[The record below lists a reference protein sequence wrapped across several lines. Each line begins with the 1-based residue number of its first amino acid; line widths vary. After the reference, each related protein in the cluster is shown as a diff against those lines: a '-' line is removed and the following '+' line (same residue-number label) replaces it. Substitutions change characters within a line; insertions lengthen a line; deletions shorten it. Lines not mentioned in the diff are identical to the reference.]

1 MGHPLPFSDLDGSA
15 PGRRPLRKGLFALD
29 RGAVLFTGM
38 VAGAVLA
45 LSFLTD
51 GKPFNRLLN
60 PGQSAQAPVVV
71 KVSGAPAGQAACS
84 NQFPFSPK
92 VIAGL
97 RSGHPLRIGVIGD
110 SFGEGIAQAAMLHFE
125 KNPDFAVYQFTRE
138 ATGFTRYK
146 TLDLFQDARSRV
158 AAQPI
163 DIALIDFGA
172 NDTQGVFVDGHA
184 APYMSERW
192 QTIIGGRATALVSW
206 LQGQGIAVGWVGL
219 PRMRKPE
226 FDGDIQAMN
235 AFYAGLMCKLHVP
248 FVNPV
253 AVSEDGAHQF
263 SKELKDPAT
272 GALYTARAD
281 DGIHMSVHGYR
292 VIAGPLFERIE
303 TLSGK
308 GDTGAAVSAHAE
320 TRAEAPKES

>member
-1 MGHPLPFSDLDGSA
+1 MGHPFPFSDLDGS
-15 PGRRPLRKGLFALD
+15 GQDKRPLRKTLFALD
-29 RGAVLFTGM
+29 RGAVLFAGM

-51 GKPFNRLLN
+51 GKPFNHLVS
-60 PGQSAQAPVVV
+60 GEQSAQAPVVL
-71 KVSGAPAGQAACS
+71 KVGGAPGQAACS
-84 NQFPFSPK
+84 NQFPFSPR

-97 RSGHPLRIGVIGD
+97 RGGRPLRIGVIGD
-110 SFGEGIAQAAMLHFE
+110 SFGEGIAQAAMLHFQ

-146 TLDLFQDARSRV
+146 TLDLFQDARSRL
-158 AAQPI
+158 AAQPV

-192 QTIIGGRATALVSW
+192 QQIIGDRASAMVTY
-206 LQGQGIAVGWVGL
+206 LQGQGIAVGWIGL

-253 AVSEDGAHQF
+253 AVSEDASHQF

-272 GALYTARAD
+272 GEIYTARAD

-308 GDTGAAVSAHAE
+308 GDAGASIQA
-320 TRAEAPKES
+320 RAEARASAPKES

>member
-1 MGHPLPFSDLDGSA
+1 MGHPLPHSDPETHS
-15 PGRRPLRKGLFALD
+15 PRKGLWALD

-38 VAGAVLA
+38 AVGAVLA

-51 GKPFNRLLN
+51 GKPLNRLLATS
-60 PGQSAQAPVVV
+60 QAAQAPVVV
-71 KVSGAPAGQAACS
+71 KVAGALGQAACS
-84 NQFPFSPK
+84 NQFPFSPR

-110 SFGEGIAQAAMLHFE
+110 SFGEGIAQAAQLHFQ

-146 TLDLFQDARSRV
+146 TLDLLQDARSRL

-184 APYMSERW
+184 APFMSERW
-192 QTIIGGRATALVSW
+192 QAIIGGRASAMVTW

-253 AVSEDGAHQF
+253 AASEDAGHHF

-272 GALYTARAD
+272 GAIYTARAD

-308 GDTGAAVSAHAE
+308 GDAGATTQVHAQ
-320 TRAEAPKES
+320 TSKES